1 MILVCQDLVTME
13 TRTAVQPAQETTPF
27 GGWTPD
33 AVVFDCDGVLL
44 NTEQFCLGSKLRVL
58 ERHGVRIDDDLI
70 ARIKGRNY
78 AVVGPILA
86 EAMGD
91 ANLAE
96 ACTRD
101 AYDMQLEMYRSDEV
115 RALPGALAMVR
126 KFAAVMPVAV
136 ASSSPLIAV
145 RGALAR
151 TGFLDYIRPEHV
163 LCPESGDGFTPKPD
177 PAVYREAMRR
187 IGAMPASTLAVE
199 DSGSGLQAAR
209 AAGMHVLGVFAQQD
223 GKLTSLA
230 GHWVRSLDDVKLIR
244 WIDCVVSGK
253 TMEA

>member
-1 MILVCQDLVTME
+1 ME
-13 TRTAVQPAQETTPF
+13 TRTAVQHAQVTAPF
-27 GGWTPD
+27 GEWTPE

-44 NTEQFCLGSKLRVL
+44 NTEQFCLSSKVRVL

-70 ARIKGRNY
+70 ASIKGRNY

-96 ACTRD
+96 ACTRE
-101 AYDMQLEMYRSDEV
+101 AYDTQLEMYRSDEV
-115 RALPGALAMVR
+115 RALPGALAMAGN
-126 KFAAVMPVAV
+126 FAAVMPVAV

-151 TGFLDYIRPEHV
+151 TGFLEYILPEHV

-177 PAVYREAMRR
+177 PAVYHEAMRR

-209 AAGMHVLGVFAQQD
+209 AAGMHVLGVFVKPDAN
-223 GKLTSLA
+223 LTSLA
-230 GHWVRSLDDVKLIR
+230 GHWVRTLDDGELIR
-244 WIDCVVSGK
+244 WIDSVVSSK

>member
-1 MILVCQDLVTME
+1 VIME
-13 TRTAVQPAQETTPF
+13 IRTATQQFQTTTPF
-27 GGWTPD
+27 HDWTPE

-44 NTEQFCLGSKLRVL
+44 NTEQFCLSSKLLVL

-70 ARIKGRNY
+70 SRIKGRNY

-91 ANLAE
+91 AELAE
-96 ACTRD
+96 ACTRE
-101 AYDMQLEMYRSDEV
+101 AYGTQLDMYRSDDV
-115 RALPGALAMVR
+115 RALPGALEMVE
-126 KFAAVMPVAV
+126 KIAAVMPVAV

-151 TGFLDYIRPEHV
+151 AGFLDHIRPEYV
-163 LCPESGDGFTPKPD
+163 VCPESGDGFTPKPD
-177 PAVYREAMRR
+177 PAVYLEAMRR
-187 IGAMPASTLAVE
+187 IGAAPASTLAVE

-209 AAGMHVLGVFAQQD
+209 AAGLHVLGVFTQPE

-230 GHWVRSLDDVKLIR
+230 GHWVHSLDDPELVA
-244 WIDCVVSGK
+244 WIDSVISSK
-253 TMEA
+253 TMPAAKS